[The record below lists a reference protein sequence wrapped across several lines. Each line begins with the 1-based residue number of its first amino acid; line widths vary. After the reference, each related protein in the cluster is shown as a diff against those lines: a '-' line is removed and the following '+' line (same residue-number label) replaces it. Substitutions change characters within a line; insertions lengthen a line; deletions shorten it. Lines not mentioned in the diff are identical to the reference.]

1 MKHNPLKRSVAL
13 SAVVGLAC
21 LGLML
26 AGTLAPMAI
35 LPKLD
40 LTMMLALSVTALAV
54 DAYWSPERKL
64 SWPALAANTVLGGAA
79 FALLPDRKSVV

>member
-1 MKHNPLKRSVAL
+1 
-13 SAVVGLAC
+13 
-21 LGLML
+21 
-26 AGTLAPMAI
+26 MAI

-79 FALLPDRKSVV
+79 FALLPWCAGVTLCETPCLAQKGKPASA